1 MKEYSMRGLMTLV
14 VTAVFGAAVAGQ
26 VPATKEM
33 KAFVVAV
40 EEGKLTLSNVQLG
53 GAGGGQ
59 TFVMPAPKEGAPPP
73 SWVAA
78 APGAAE
84 GGGAPPPKMM
94 MVTQAS
100 DSAPLVL
107 TEFITDKGAVK
118 AADFPR
124 GTHVTVTYR
133 EADGKKWL
141 QKIERVATK

>member
-1 MKEYSMRGLMTLV
+1 MRGVMAV
-14 VTAVFGAAVAGQ
+14 IVAIAFGVPVTGQ
-26 VPATKEM
+26 APAPKEM

-40 EEGKLTLSNVQLG
+40 DDAKLTLSNVPLG
-53 GAGGGQ
+53 AAGGGQ

-78 APGAAE
+78 APGAADSA
-84 GGGAPPPKMM
+84 GAAQPKMM
-94 MVTQAS
+94 MVTQSS
-100 DSAPLVL
+100 DSAPLTL
-107 TEFITDKGAVK
+107 TELITDNGAVK

-141 QKIERVATK
+141 QKIERIATK

>member
-1 MKEYSMRGLMTLV
+1 MRGVMTV
-14 VTAVFGAAVAGQ
+14 IVTTALCVPVAGQ
-26 VPATKEM
+26 ASATKEM

-40 EEGKLTLSNVQLG
+40 DDAKLTLSNVPLG
-53 GAGGGQ
+53 AAGGGQ

-78 APGAAE
+78 APGAAD
-84 GGGAPPPKMM
+84 GAADPKPKMM
-94 MVTQAS
+94 MVTQSS
-100 DSAPLVL
+100 DSAPLAL
-107 TEFITDKGAVK
+107 TELITDKGALK